1 MTNIFVPSLRPLEN
15 RKADV
20 LRKVSRALGDS
31 KNQPMLVGAFARDI
45 WFWHLNGVE
54 TGRATEDIDISM
66 AFKGWDVFQSF
77 AESLKEVGFMQPDPE
92 SPEKL
97 IDSETGQKL
106 DMIPFGG
113 VSSDG
118 RSITWHGNQAQFCIL
133 GFEDSYKSAAI
144 LPLDAEENPSFRV
157 ATLPGIMTLKM
168 MSFYERLA
176 ERKRKDGDDIGF
188 TMTHYMRV
196 GDNVT
201 RLSQGAEADI
211 MNIIEGDLQRASSFL
226 LGRDMARLAKPITQI
241 EILSRLRDEISSQSN
256 CPLAQELTRV
266 TKGNFQRARD
276 LLRDLLNGYESAC

>member
-1 MTNIFVPSLRPLEN
+1 MKNIYVPSSRPLEN

-20 LRKVSRALGDS
+20 LRKVSRVLGDS
-31 KNQPMLVGAFARDI
+31 EAQPMLVGAFARDI
-45 WFWHLNGVE
+45 WFWHLNGIE

-77 AESLKEVGFMQPDPE
+77 AESLKAVGFVQPDPE
-92 SPEKL
+92 SLEKL
-97 IDSETGQKL
+97 VDSETGQKL

-118 RSITWHGNQAQFCIL
+118 RSITWHGNQARFSIL
-133 GFEDSYKSAAI
+133 GFEDSYKSAVM
-144 LPLDAEENPSFRV
+144 LPLDAEENPSFRL
-157 ATLPGIMTLKM
+157 ATLPAIMTLKM
-168 MSFYERLA
+168 MSFYERLE

-196 GDNVT
+196 GDNVA
-201 RLSQGAEADI
+201 RLGQGTDADI
-211 MNIIEGDLQRASSFL
+211 MSNVEGDLLRASSVL
-226 LGRDMARLAKPITQI
+226 LGRDMARLAGPATQS
-241 EILSRLRDEISSQSN
+241 EIVSRLRSEISSQSN

-276 LLRDLLNGYESAC
+276 LLRDLLSGYEAF